1 MSVKRKDREPE
12 QTIRYQNRIIALLF
26 AVVAG
31 LVVAYWRLPKNLWV
45 YQPPDVSKAFV
56 QKVGDIPL
64 ASIYGFSRTL
74 WEALNYCESDC
85 HKEYPE
91 RIARYRTY
99 LTDSCYLE
107 LENHYQKNQS
117 LYGYRSRT
125 LLPTENAIFASSRIR
140 QMSAD
145 SWFVRQEYLLR
156 DHVNGVTVRESLME
170 YPLKIVRSSR
180 PIDVNPLG
188 LEVDCYFDRGPVVLE
203 EHDIKKGGNI

>member
-125 LLPTENAIFASSRIR
+125 LLPTEKRHFCQQPYPPDVSRQLVCPSGVFAARPCQWR
-140 QMSAD
+140 HRAREPD
-145 SWFVRQEYLLR
+145 
-156 DHVNGVTVRESLME
+156 GVPAE
-170 YPLKIVRSSR
+170 
-180 PIDVNPLG
+180 
-188 LEVDCYFDRGPVVLE
+188 DCALQPSD
-203 EHDIKKGGNI
+203 